1 MAEVSARLEADL
13 AFSRRGQ

>member
-1 MAEVSARLEADL
+1 VRLEADL